1 MNSSSQRELRN
12 VVVGVGVVIALVAV
26 LGGVF
31 GPISTSGDKT
41 IDVSAV
47 FGQTDGLQVGNPVHA
62 AGVKVGEV
70 TGLELVEQFR
80 VLATLRIDAS
90 VELDADAS
98 AAIVTDGLFG
108 GKLVR
113 VDIGGADRIITDG
126 GRISFTEDA
135 VVLDDLLGLIV
146 SQAKSARETGA
157 K

>member
-12 VVVGVGVVIALVAV
+12 VVVGVGIVIALVAV

-31 GPISTSGDKT
+31 GPISTSGDET

-62 AGVKVGEV
+62 AGIKVGEV

-113 VDIGGADRIITDG
+113 VDIGGADRIIRDG

>member
-12 VVVGVGVVIALVAV
+12 VVVGVGIVIALVAV

-31 GPISTSGDKT
+31 GPISTSGDET

-113 VDIGGADRIITDG
+113 VDIGGADRIIRDG